1 MNKIKFGIAGVGRM
15 GSIHL
20 ENLVS
25 KFQDAEVVAISDI
38 NPNINT
44 LAKKFGVSKVIHYA
58 ELTVPPVSQEKI
70 IFIQTY
76 LKAIKLV
83 RWIAL

>member
-20 ENLVS
+20 GNLVT

-38 NPNINT
+38 NSNI
-44 LAKKFGVSKVIHYA
+44 SMYEYI
-58 ELTVPPVSQEKI
+58 
-70 IFIQTY
+70 
-76 LKAIKLV
+76 
-83 RWIAL
+83 

>member
-44 LAKKFGVSKVIHYA
+44 LIGIGRCFCSCGFV
-58 ELTVPPVSQEKI
+58 Q
-70 IFIQTY
+70 
-76 LKAIKLV
+76 
-83 RWIAL
+83 